1 MTKTNINQAK
11 KHLAKIRE
19 IVAKNPPPI
28 FRLKSKEEVIKAL
41 RKTRE
46 ALWEEKLASRH

>member
-1 MTKTNINQAK
+1 MRKTNIKQAK

-19 IVAKNPPPI
+19 IIAKNPSPI
-28 FRLKSKEEVIKAL
+28 FRMSKEDVIKTL

-46 ALWEEKLASRH
+46 SIWEEKLASRH

>member
-1 MTKTNINQAK
+1 MAKPDIKQAK

-19 IVAKNPPPI
+19 IVAKNPSPI
-28 FRLKSKEEVIKAL
+28 FRMSKEDVIKTL